1 MHSETSLSLGADIN
15 HVAVAP
21 VRAIEY
27 TGEILS
33 RLAEGIVASGM
44 AVAIFSPEDQLV
56 FACPEFVD
64 LYDVQPGE
72 QNFDSIMRHCHAS
85 GKGAR
90 MPADDVASWLTEA
103 HAQRRVVPVRKFEVD
118 LADGRWLWATE
129 TTYADG
135 WILLTLM
142 DFTTLKQNELKLK
155 QARDIAV
162 AVAET
167 DSLTG
172 LYNRGGIMTRLKD
185 VIAQSHATKD
195 NLSIALIDLDNFKSI
210 NDRFGHSVGDNV
222 IKHFA
227 DCCRSLFRDKDMLG
241 RVGGEE
247 FLLVMP
253 QTNEQD
259 ATMAVERLR
268 ERLKKNN
275 EVTPPGTVYTFS
287 AGVRAW
293 HQELTLDELYHQA
306 DQVLYHAKHE
316 GRDRVC
322 NSSSVVTLSEIWT

>member
-1 MHSETSLSLGADIN
+1 MHSKTSLSLGADIN
-15 HVAVAP
+15 HVAVSP
-21 VRAIEY
+21 VREMAF
-27 TGEILS
+27 TGEVLS
-33 RLAEGIVASGM
+33 KFAEGIIASGM
-44 AVAIFSPEDQLV
+44 AVAIFSPEDRLV
-56 FACPEFVD
+56 FACPGFVD

-72 QNFDSIMRHCHAS
+72 QTFEDIIRHSYAS

-90 MPADDVASWLTEA
+90 VSTEDVEDCLAKANHE
-103 HAQRRVVPVRKFEVD
+103 RRSVPVRKFEVA
-118 LADGRWLWATE
+118 LFDGRWLWATE

-135 WILLTLM
+135 WMLLTLM
-142 DFTTLKQNELKLK
+142 DFTTLKQNELQLK

-172 LYNRGGIMTRLKD
+172 LYNRGGIMSRLKD
-185 VIAQSHATKD
+185 LIAQSHVTKD

-253 QTNEQD
+253 QANEQD

-275 EVTPPGTVYTFS
+275 AVTPPGTVYTFS

-322 NSSSVVTLSEIWT
+322 NSSSVETLSEIWT

>member
-1 MHSETSLSLGADIN
+1 MNSQTSLSSDSDSTNVLL
-15 HVAVAP
+15 AP
-21 VRAIEY
+21 VRETEF
-27 TGEILS
+27 TGEVLI
-33 RLAEGIVASGM
+33 RLAQGIVASGT
-44 AVAIFSPEDQLV
+44 AVAIFTPEDQLV
-56 FACPEFVD
+56 FACPSFIE

-72 QNFDSIMRHCHAS
+72 QNFESIIRHCHLS
-85 GKGAR
+85 GKGAKIEG
-90 MPADDVASWLTEA
+90 DDVNAWLADAS
-103 HAQRRVVPVRKFEVD
+103 QKRRSVPVRKFEID
-118 LADGRWLWATE
+118 LVDGRWLWASE
-129 TTYADG
+129 TTFSDG
-135 WILLTLM
+135 WILVTLM
-142 DFTTLKQNELKLK
+142 DFTTLKQNELLLK

-172 LYNRGGIMTRLKD
+172 LYNRGGVISRLKD
-185 VIAQSHATKD
+185 LIAQSLVTKQT
-195 NLSIALIDLDNFKSI
+195 LSIALIDLDNFKSI

-227 DCCRSLFRDKDMLG
+227 DCCRSMFRDRDMLG

-253 QTNEQD
+253 QTSEYD
-259 ATMAVERLR
+259 ATAAVERLR
-268 ERLKKNN
+268 ERLRRNN
-275 EVTPPGTVYTFS
+275 ESSAPGTSYTFS

-322 NSSSVVTLSEIWT
+322 NSNSVADLSEIWT

>member
-1 MHSETSLSLGADIN
+1 MHSETSLSLGADISN
-15 HVAVAP
+15 VAASA
-21 VRAIEY
+21 VRATEF
-27 TGEILS
+27 TGPVLT

-44 AVAIFSPEDQLV
+44 AVAIFSPDDQLV
-56 FACPEFVD
+56 FACPSFVE

-72 QNFDSIMRHCHAS
+72 QNFDSIIRHCHAS
-85 GKGAR
+85 GKGVKVH
-90 MPADDVASWLTEA
+90 ADDVAIWLAET
-103 HAQRRVVPVRKFEVD
+103 HLKRRAEPIRKFEID
-118 LADGRWLWATE
+118 LVDGRWLWATE

-135 WILLTLM
+135 WIMVALM
-142 DFTTLKQNELKLK
+142 DFTALKQNELLLR

-172 LYNRGGIMTRLKD
+172 LYNRGGIMSRLKD
-185 VIAQSHATKD
+185 AIAQSLTTKD
-195 NLSIALIDLDNFKSI
+195 TLSIALIDLDNFKSI

-227 DCCRSLFRDKDMLG
+227 DCCRSMFRDKDMLG

-253 QTNEQD
+253 QTSEAD

-268 ERLKKNN
+268 ERLKQSNLIN
-275 EVTPPGTVYTFS
+275 PPGTVYTFS

-293 HQELTLDELYHQA
+293 HQELTLDEIYHQA
-306 DQVLYHAKHE
+306 DQILYHAKHA
-316 GRDRVC
+316 GRDRVS
-322 NSSSVVTLSEIWT
+322 NSSSVMTLSEIWT